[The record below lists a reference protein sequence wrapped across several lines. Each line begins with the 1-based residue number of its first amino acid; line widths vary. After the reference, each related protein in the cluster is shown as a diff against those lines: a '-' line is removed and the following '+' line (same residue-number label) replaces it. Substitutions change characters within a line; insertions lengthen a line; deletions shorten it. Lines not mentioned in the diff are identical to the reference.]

1 MAGCRRGDTGA
12 VAERLPVIPGS
23 AHLGAMPR
31 RSLMVAL
38 ALALTAALALGSAA
52 AVTDRKSSVLTAS
65 NWTLLLQGEWMVQFF
80 APWCSACQQIQAEW
94 EKFAHSSVA
103 MDITVGKV
111 DVTQEPGLSG
121 RFFVTTLP
129 TIFHAKDGVF
139 RKYRGPRTSE
149 ELQSYIMLEKWE
161 GVEPITGWKSPSS
174 ITMYGMA
181 GLFHLSGWIRQIHSY
196 FTGPLGIPV
205 WGSYIIFIISI
216 LLIGLVLG
224 LILVLLA
231 DCICP
236 PKPRY
241 RVERSEEVNEKENVD
256 VSDEEHEEEEGTL
269 DEKKDQS
276 DVEDE
281 ENNGSDRASGEESN
295 ADEGGS
301 EAGEQEED
309 KTEQHL
315 ADPEAESDVS
325 VRQRKVPV
333 TENEQ

>member
-1 MAGCRRGDTGA
+1 MAGCSSGDTGA
-12 VAERLPVIPGS
+12 VVERLPEIPGS
-23 AHLGAMPR
+23 AHLAAMPH
-31 RSLMVAL
+31 RSLAVTL
-38 ALALTAALALGSAA
+38 VLALTAALALGSPA
-52 AVTDRKSSVLTAS
+52 AVTEQKSSDLSAS
-65 NWTLLLQGEWMVQFF
+65 NWTLLLQGEWMVKFF

-94 EKFAHSSVA
+94 ENFAHSSVA

-149 ELQSYIMLEKWE
+149 ELQNYIMLKKWE

-205 WGSYIIFIISI
+205 WGSYILFIVSI

-241 RVERSEEVNEKENVD
+241 RVERSEEVTEKENVE
-256 VSDEEHEEEEGTL
+256 VSDEEYEEQEETL
-269 DEKKDQS
+269 DEKKDLS

-281 ENNGSDRASGEESN
+281 ENNGSDRASGEDSA

-301 EAGEQEED
+301 EAGEQDED
-309 KTEQHL
+309 KPEQHP
-315 ADPEAESDVS
+315 ADPVVEAEGS
-325 VRQRKVPV
+325 VRHRNVPV